1 MGLGMCQGVSQGG
14 MGLVMMAWMMVSELI
29 ARRHD
34 EDLDLIS
41 LDDLC
46 AWAALYTSNHWH
58 LLTDHSLD
66 AMLDAFD
73 HLDIAFRRKA
83 HGMVT
88 CVVTTYYGDTYRAV
102 GADHVMAGYRAIYKT
117 YNNMGGRVRYDN
129 DYQRYV

>member
-1 MGLGMCQGVSQGG
+1 MCQGVSQGG
-14 MGLVMMAWMMVSELI
+14 MDLVMMAWMVSELI

-58 LLTDHSLD
+58 LLANHSLD

-73 HLDIAFRRKA
+73 HLNIAFHRR
-83 HGMVT
+83 HGGRIV
-88 CVVTTYYGDTYRAV
+88 CVVTTHYGDTYQAV

-117 YNNMGGRVRYDN
+117 YNNIGGRVGHDN

>member
-1 MGLGMCQGVSQGG
+1 MCQGLGQGG
-14 MGLVMMAWMMVSELI
+14 MGLVMMAWMVSELI
-29 ARRHD
+29 TRHHD

-58 LLTDHSLD
+58 LLADHSLD

-83 HGMVT
+83 HGIVT

-129 DYQRYV
+129 DYQRYI